1 MNNDDIQKIIPI
13 SPTEKLGF
21 YIGKFDPIHIGHIQ
35 LLLDGLKY
43 FDKIFLLITDN
54 CITLTTERYNIICN
68 TIDTYSLKGIY
79 PVPIT
84 GDLSLSGIIEE
95 FIGAFNKPISWL
107 IPEKTYLELPK
118 HSDFNYLESFPKVLY
133 SNNNYDDSSIIT
145 TIKPTREF
153 KVNSSDIRNMFKQG
167 IDPRPLIGGL
177 EYSFIKTYKIYT

>member
-21 YIGKFDPIHIGHIQ
+21 YIGKFNPIHIGHIQ

-43 FDKIFLLITDN
+43 FNKIFLLITDD
-54 CITLTTERYNIICN
+54 CITSTTERFNIICN
-68 TIDTYSLKGIY
+68 AINTYSLKEIY

-84 GDLSLSGIIEE
+84 GYLPLSGVIEE
-95 FIGAFNKPISWL
+95 FVGVFKTKTSWF
-107 IPEKTYLELPK
+107 IPEKDYLELPK

-153 KVNSSDIRNMFKQG
+153 KVSSSDIREMFKQG
-167 IDPRPLIGGL
+167 IDPRPLIGV
-177 EYSFIKTYKIYT
+177 

>member
-1 MNNDDIQKIIPI
+1 MNNDDIQKIIQI

-68 TIDTYSLKGIY
+68 TIDTYSLKEIY

-107 IPEKTYLELPK
+107 IPEKT
-118 HSDFNYLESFPKVLY
+118 
-133 SNNNYDDSSIIT
+133 
-145 TIKPTREF
+145 
-153 KVNSSDIRNMFKQG
+153 
-167 IDPRPLIGGL
+167 
-177 EYSFIKTYKIYT
+177 